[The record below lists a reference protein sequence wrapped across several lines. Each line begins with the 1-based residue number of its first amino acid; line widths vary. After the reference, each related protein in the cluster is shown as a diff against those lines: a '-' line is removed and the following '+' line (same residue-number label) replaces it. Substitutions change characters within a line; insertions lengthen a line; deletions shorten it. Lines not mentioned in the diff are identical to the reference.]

1 MGKLKSGWMQRIS
14 YLGISG
20 SGTTISST
28 SWSIDSV
35 SPFISPTTYDRSW
48 KWKQSLQMDVDGD
61 VGVGNSTCIL
71 DKVVFVITSRLNCSV
86 KLKYAYPSLALFESM
101 ISMRWMLEP
110 VRNSASPNFSF
121 RWFIK
126 SVRV

>member
-1 MGKLKSGWMQRIS
+1 MQRIS
-14 YLGISG
+14 YLGILED
-20 SGTTISST
+20 GTTISST
-28 SWSIDSV
+28 SWSIGSV

-48 KWKQSLQMDVDGD
+48 KWKQSLQMDVDD
-61 VGVGNSTCIL
+61 VFGNSTCIL

-86 KLKYAYPSLALFESM
+86 KLKYAYPSLSLFESIS

-121 RWFIK
+121 RWSIK
-126 SVRV
+126 AVRV